1 MNNQIIKAEFILE
14 KFQFENNF
22 SIPSVKNMN
31 AESVVNIYEAMRNFF
46 PIYHNIEKKTIVAP
60 RLDNI
65 LENFDALF

>member
-31 AESVVNIYEAMRNFF
+31 AESVVNIYEAMRSFF
-46 PIYHNIEKKTIVAP
+46 PTYHNI
-60 RLDNI
+60 
-65 LENFDALF
+65 

>member
-31 AESVVNIYEAMRNFF
+31 AESVVNIYEAMRSFF
-46 PIYHNIEKKTIVAP
+46 PTYHNIEKK
-60 RLDNI
+60 N
-65 LENFDALF
+65 NCSS